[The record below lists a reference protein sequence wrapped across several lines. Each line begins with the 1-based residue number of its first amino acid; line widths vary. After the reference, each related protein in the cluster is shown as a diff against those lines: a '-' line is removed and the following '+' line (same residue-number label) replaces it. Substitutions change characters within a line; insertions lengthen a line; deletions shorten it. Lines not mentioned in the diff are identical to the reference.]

1 MAEETTNPGVEVS
14 AADSA
19 VEDAFIAQMM
29 GKEAPKAE
37 PAKVDEKPAPVEPTA
52 EAEPAAEDEQD
63 AGDETP
69 EETEQPA
76 TDAAPTIT
84 PRMARLAERFL
95 TGGFRYSTTRV
106 DRFDDAGLVQEAEA
120 RATET
125 LKLAKYPERVI
136 KAMTPDERFQAALEW
151 RPRLVEAQRE
161 YSRSKANSLPAKQTI
176 GEGRTSAR
184 TQPTPG
190 AARDSDPTGLDDDLD
205 LADPAVKT
213 AYQKLRAEKEAL
225 EQRTAALTR
234 RVTVENLTSAI
245 GTVDDDRPG
254 VADDH
259 EAVMAA
265 AKDIAHSSNLDFD
278 EIAATGGDELVRLV
292 ERAADE
298 LRFTRKP
305 RERAAST
312 QPVNRTPK
320 TPPRPSGR
328 GGSVRAMTDDAKDQA
343 AVEAIMSA
351 KGDLHRASA
360 IYGQRVSQ

>member
-1 MAEETTNPGVEVS
+1 MAEDTTNPGADVS

-37 PAKVDEKPAPVEPTA
+37 PVKVEEKPAPVEPTA
-52 EAEPAAEDEQD
+52 DAEPATEDEQD

-69 EETEQPA
+69 EEAEEPA
-76 TDAAPTIT
+76 NDAAPTIT

-95 TGGFRYSTTRV
+95 TGGFRYSTARV
-106 DRFDDAGLVQEAEA
+106 DKFDDAGLVQEAEA

-151 RPRLVEAQRE
+151 RPRLVAAQQE
-161 YSRSKANSLPAKQTI
+161 YSRSKANGLPAKQTI

-184 TQPTPG
+184 TQPLPG
-190 AARDSDPTGLDDDLD
+190 AVKDSDPTGLDDELD

-234 RVTVENLTSAI
+234 RVTVENLASAI

-259 EAVMAA
+259 EAVLAA

-312 QPVNRTPK
+312 LQVNRTPK

-351 KGDLHRASA
+351 KGDLNRASA